1 MNAKGRV
8 VMRTVLKMTFS
19 IFVLMLCSLIGI
31 QPIYAV
37 ANVRKAAELESI
49 WAKLD
54 AARGYRYDWRG
65 TSSPTPHSDLIAD
78 YKDNPVLG
86 YEPKTPQQLFPEAA
100 QDFAIYLEDMDL
112 NEEAI
117 WGLQEALNEYMAG
130 QLLIGNDY
138 LIKGLRVRFPNTGD
152 PGDPDHLTLLK
163 WSADEFQEAI
173 NQTIEALRTRPESMR
188 AGSNENLPFPFYV
201 ENTVVTPD
209 TQGET
214 VENELYRFTDLVER
228 AGMANNSIG
237 KRMYFF
243 DNVKDVD
250 NFPYGNFPGSEDLD
264 LNGNGIQD
272 EAGRDA
278 AASQFKHS
286 AHATY
291 LHTAVLASV
300 QTEEDFDQNNGYQL
314 KRQILDAQRVFDD
327 ILAGFNPLQLLGDFV
342 PHQPV
347 ENFLNLARTVVE
359 DARQAERE
367 AKNATRQYDQDET
380 VLRQTLQ
387 SQQLNYLNRIEEL
400 TGLTVQGNYNL
411 QQIEDRERLFLN
423 AQENVISGNGQ
434 MGLQILA
441 IEDASIGAQQTYET
455 LRQIPEKIRIE
466 ESRNE
471 QIASLITSNGYEFSA
486 LSVSETMLSSVNVS
500 FSQSTSFSVGL
511 TGPSSSISFSKN
523 VSINPLAPLLAMVRG
538 RRDILSAIQQS
549 EIRNIDSAATIKQL
563 LLEQAQAQIAVERAG
578 KILEQ
583 ENASLHAF
591 WAELQRTVRNYVA
604 AREDMTSAYF
614 TNPAYRLD
622 RDHLIEAAEIT
633 FESAMV
639 ESYYAAKALEYLWSE
654 KFNNPVNRLEGGLP
668 EPLASTYDPYVRAE
682 SIFSV
687 KFAEIKSPNLDQY
700 LDALQ
705 AWDVKMRQLRGPAGQ
720 NSFETIS
727 IRKDVLGYDGVDE
740 EYNRLLFKDIIA
752 KHRVEG
758 LNPANQDLIFEFAL
772 EIGDEMLFPNHP
784 NIKIEKIQINLVS
797 SPERSIA
804 GSGTTSDPAKVDLIM
819 LDEANVR
826 TFFAEYPT
834 DDDILTY
841 DLEQGRS
848 LEKSPFYAT
857 VDATIDGWSDPLPD
871 DNIQLADHSP
881 AVTRWTLRMKMN
893 RGNNQCL
900 RLELLHDVKITIF
913 YRFGKPRGVAFP

>member
-1 MNAKGRV
+1 MTTAFKK
-8 VMRTVLKMTFS
+8 TVFMS
-19 IFVLMLCSLIGI
+19 VLILWSLIGI
-31 QPIYAV
+31 QPIYAA
-37 ANVRKAAELESI
+37 ANVREAPELESI

-54 AARGYRYDWRG
+54 AARGYRIDWRG
-65 TSSPTPHSDLIAD
+65 IGKTHSQLIED
-78 YKDNPVLG
+78 YKTNAVTG
-86 YEPKTPQQLFPEAA
+86 YEPQTPQQLFPEAA
-100 QDFAIYLEDMDL
+100 QEFAAYLDDL
-112 NEEAI
+112 DLSEEAT

-152 PGDPDHLTLLK
+152 PDDPDHLTLLK
-163 WSADEFQEAI
+163 LSADGFQEAI

-188 AGSNENLPFPFYV
+188 AGSNVTPQFPFYV
-201 ENTVVTPD
+201 ENTVIGSGT
-209 TQGET
+209 GEI

-228 AGMANNSIG
+228 AGMANNSKG

-278 AASQFKHS
+278 AAGQFKYS

-291 LHTAVLASV
+291 LHTAVLASI
-300 QTEEDFDQNNGYQL
+300 QTEDDFDQNNGYQL

-342 PHQPV
+342 PHQSV

-359 DARQAERE
+359 DARQAERA
-367 AKNATRQYDQDET
+367 AKTATRLYDQDET
-380 VLRQTLQ
+380 TLHDTLQ
-387 SQQLNYLNRIEEL
+387 SQQLQYLDRIEEL
-400 TGLTVQGNYNL
+400 TGLIVQGNYNL
-411 QQIEDRERLFLN
+411 AEIEDRERLFLD
-423 AQENVISGNGQ
+423 AQANVINGNGD
-434 MGLQILA
+434 MGFQILA
-441 IEDASIGAQQTYET
+441 IEESAIAARQSYEM
-455 LRQIPEKIRIE
+455 LMQIPEKIRIE

-500 FSQSTSFSVGL
+500 FNKSISFSVGP
-511 TGPSSSISFSKN
+511 TGPSSSVSSSKN
-523 VSINPLAPLLAMVRG
+523 ISINPLAPLLAMVRG

-549 EIRNIDSAATIKQL
+549 EIRNIDSAATIKHL

-583 ENASLHAF
+583 ESARLHAL

-604 AREDMTSAYF
+604 AREDMTVAYF

-622 RDHLIEAAEIT
+622 RDQLIEAAEIT

-654 KFNNPVNRLEGGLP
+654 KFNNPANKLNGGLP
-668 EPLASTYDPYVRAE
+668 EPLSPVFDPYVRAE
-682 SIFSV
+682 SIFAV

-705 AWDVKMRQLRGPAGQ
+705 AWDVKMRQLRSPEGQ
-720 NSFETIS
+720 NSSKTIS
-727 IRKDVLGYDGVDE
+727 IRKDVLGYEGLDE
-740 EYNRLLFKDIIA
+740 EYNRLLFKNLIA
-752 KHRVEG
+752 KHREDG
-758 LNPANQDLIFEFAL
+758 LNPDNPDLIFEFAL
-772 EIGDEMLFPNHP
+772 EIGDEELFPNHP
-784 NIKIEKIQINLVS
+784 NIKVEKISVDLVS

-804 GSGTTSDPAKVDLIM
+804 GPDTTLEPVKVDLIM

-841 DLEQGRS
+841 DLEQGRT

-857 VDATIDGWSDPLPD
+857 VDATIDGWSDPLPE
-871 DNIQLADHSP
+871 DNYQLAGHSP
-881 AVTRWTLRMKMN
+881 SVTRWTLRMKMN
-893 RGNNQCL
+893 RGNNQDL
-900 RLELLHDVKITIF
+900 RLEHLSDIVITL
-913 YRFGKPRGVAFP
+913 YYHFGKPREVAFP

>member
-1 MNAKGRV
+1 MNAKGKV
-8 VMRTVLKMTFS
+8 VMRTVLKMTFF
-19 IFVLMLCSLIGI
+19 IFVLMLCSLMEL
-31 QPIYAV
+31 QPISA
-37 ANVRKAAELESI
+37 ANIREAPELKPI
-49 WAKLD
+49 WDKLD
-54 AARGYRYDWRG
+54 AARGYRHDWRG
-65 TSSPTPHSDLIAD
+65 IGKTHSQLIAD
-78 YKDNPVLG
+78 YKDNPVTY

-100 QDFAIYLEDMDL
+100 QEFANFLEDVDL
-112 NEEAI
+112 NEEAT

-130 QLLIGNDY
+130 QLLIGNDF
-138 LIKGLRVRFPNTGD
+138 LIKGLRVRFPSTGD
-152 PGDPDHLTLLK
+152 PGDQDHLTLLK

-173 NQTIEALRTRPESMR
+173 NQTIEALRTKPESMR
-188 AGSNENLPFPFYV
+188 AGSNVIPQFPFYV
-201 ENTVVTPD
+201 ENTVITYG

-228 AGMANNSIG
+228 AGMANNSKG

-250 NFPYGNFPGSEDLD
+250 NFPYGNFPSLEDLD

-272 EAGRDA
+272 EAGRNA
-278 AASQFKHS
+278 AASQFKQS

-291 LHTAVLASV
+291 LHTAVLASI

-380 VLRQTLQ
+380 VLRQTLE

-411 QQIEDRERLFLN
+411 QQVEDRERLFLN

-441 IEDASIGAQQTYET
+441 IEDANIGAQQTYET
-455 LRQIPEKIRIE
+455 LQQIPEKIRIE

-500 FSQSTSFSVGL
+500 FSQSTSFSVGP
-511 TGPSSSISFSKN
+511 TGPSSSISFSNN

-538 RRDILSAIQQS
+538 KRDILSAIQQS
-549 EIRNIDSAATIKQL
+549 EIRNIDSAATIMQL

-583 ENASLHAF
+583 ENARLHAL

-622 RDHLIEAAEIT
+622 CDHLMEAAEIT

-654 KFNNPVNRLEGGLP
+654 KFNNPVNRLVGGLP
-668 EPLASTYDPYVRAE
+668 EPLAPTYNPYVRAE

-705 AWDVKMRQLRGPAGQ
+705 AWDVKMRGGLRVPEGQ
-720 NSFETIS
+720 NSSETIS
-727 IRKDVLGYDGVDE
+727 IRKDVLGYDSMDK
-740 EYNRLLFKDIIA
+740 EYNLLLFKDFIA
-752 KHRVEG
+752 KHRVNG
-758 LNPANQDLIFEFAL
+758 LNPDNPDLIFEFAL
-772 EIGDEMLFPNHP
+772 EIGDEKLFPDHP
-784 NIKIEKIQINLVS
+784 NLKVEKIQINLVS

-841 DLEQGRS
+841 DLEQGRN

-857 VDATIDGWSDPLPD
+857 VDATIDGWSDPLPY
-871 DNIQLADHSP
+871 DNIQLANHSP

-893 RGNNQCL
+893 RGNNQYL
-900 RLELLHDVKITIF
+900 SLEHLNDVEITIF
-913 YRFGKPRGVAFP
+913 YHFGKPREVAFP

>member
-8 VMRTVLKMTFS
+8 AMRTVLKMTFF
-19 IFVLMLCSLIGI
+19 IFVLMLSSLIGL
-31 QPIYAV
+31 QPISA
-37 ANVRKAAELESI
+37 ANIREAPELNPI
-49 WAKLD
+49 WDKLD
-54 AARGYRYDWRG
+54 AARGYRDDWRG
-65 TSSPTPHSDLIAD
+65 IGKTHSQLIVD
-78 YKDNPVLG
+78 YKNNPVSE
-86 YEPKTPQQLFPEAA
+86 YEPKTPQQLFTEAA
-100 QDFAIYLEDMDL
+100 QEFANFLEDIDL
-112 NEEAI
+112 NEEAT

-130 QLLIGNDY
+130 QLLIGNDL
-138 LIKGLRVRFPNTGD
+138 LIKGLRVRFPSTGD

-173 NQTIEALRTRPESMR
+173 NQTIEALRTKPESMR
-188 AGSNENLPFPFYV
+188 AGSNVIPQFPFYV
-201 ENTVVTPD
+201 ENAVITD
-209 TQGET
+209 GTQGET
-214 VENELYRFTDLVER
+214 VENELYRFTNLVER
-228 AGMANNSIG
+228 AALANNSKA

-300 QTEEDFDQNNGYQL
+300 QTEEEFDQNNGYQL
-314 KRQILDAQRVFDD
+314 KSQILDAQRLFDD
-327 ILAGFNPLQLLGDFV
+327 ILSGFNPLQLLGDFV

-347 ENFLNLARTVVE
+347 ENFFNLARTVVV
-359 DARQAERE
+359 DAISAERA
-367 AKNATRQYDQDET
+367 AKLATRQYDQDET
-380 VLRQTLQ
+380 TLRGTLQ
-387 SQQLNYLNRIEEL
+387 SQQLNYLNRIEAL

-411 QQIEDRERLFLN
+411 LQIEDRERLFLD
-423 AQENVISGNGQ
+423 AQENIINGNGQ

-441 IEDASIGAQQTYET
+441 IEEATIAARQSYKT
-455 LRQIPEKIRIE
+455 LEQIPEKIRIE
-466 ESRNE
+466 ESRNN
-471 QIASLITSNGYEFSA
+471 QTASLITNNGYQFSA
-486 LSVSETMLSSVNVS
+486 LSVAETMLSSVNVS
-500 FSQSTSFSVGL
+500 FSQSTSFSVGP

-523 VSINPLAPLLAMVRG
+523 VSINPLAPLLATVRG
-538 RRDILSAIQQS
+538 RRDILNAMQQS
-549 EIRNIDSAATIKQL
+549 QIRGIDSAATIKQL

-583 ENASLHAF
+583 ENTRLDEL
-591 WAELQRTVRNYVA
+591 WAEFQRTVRNYVA
-604 AREDMTSAYF
+604 DREDMSSAYF

-622 RDHLIEAAEIT
+622 RDQLTEAAEIT

-654 KFNNPVNRLEGGLP
+654 KFNNPVNRLDGGLP
-668 EPLASTYDPYVRAE
+668 EPLAPTYDPYVRAE

-705 AWDVKMRQLRGPAGQ
+705 AWDVKMRDGLRVPEGQ
-720 NSFETIS
+720 NSSETVS
-727 IRKDVLGYDGVDE
+727 IRKNVLGYDGMDE
-740 EYNRLLFKDIIA
+740 EYNRLLFKDFIA
-752 KHRVEG
+752 KHRVDG
-758 LNPANQDLIFEFAL
+758 LNPDNPDLIFEFAL
-772 EIGDEMLFPNHP
+772 EIGDEKLFPDHP
-784 NIKIEKIQINLVS
+784 NIKVEKILINLVS

-804 GSGTTSDPAKVDLIM
+804 GSGTTSEPAKVDLIM

-841 DLEQGRS
+841 DLEQGRN
-848 LEKSPFYAT
+848 LEKSTFYAT
-857 VDATIDGWSDPLPD
+857 VDATIDGWSDPLPY
-871 DNIQLADHSP
+871 DNIQLANHSP

-893 RGNNQCL
+893 RGNNQYL
-900 RLELLHDVKITIF
+900 RLEQIDDVEITIF
-913 YRFGKPRGVAFP
+913 YRFGKPWQVVFP